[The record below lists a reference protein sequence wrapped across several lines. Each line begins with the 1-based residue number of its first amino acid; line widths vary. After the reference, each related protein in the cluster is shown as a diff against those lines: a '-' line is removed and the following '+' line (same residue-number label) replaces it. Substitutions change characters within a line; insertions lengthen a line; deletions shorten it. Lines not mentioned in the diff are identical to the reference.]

1 MHYQFPHITR
11 LEEVLEAIQGVE
23 GFIVAQRPWGTVV
36 NYIQMGAEMFPE
48 VHTSGGSA
56 RMREQQ
62 TRLKAIRRECRGLIF
77 NPDGLL
83 VSRAYHKFWN
93 VGERRETL
101 IENIDLSRPHII
113 LEKLDGS
120 LVRAMPLGDGYRL
133 CTKMGPTEVA
143 AQAEPFVASRPNY
156 DRFIRDTL
164 SQGYTACFEWC
175 SRQQAIVCDYPVDR
189 LVLTAVR
196 HIRTGEYLTYT
207 QMQDLAAE
215 YELDLVRAYP
225 GTVASMEQL
234 VKDTQEL
241 EGEEGWI
248 IRWHDG
254 HMAKLK
260 SAWYVRIHRARDAL
274 TQEKNLIDLMLEEKL
289 DDVKS
294 FLPVED
300 LARIDAYE
308 NAFWTG
314 VGQTAY
320 MWKDQYVKLRRQFGD
335 DRKRFALEAAPGLEP
350 NLRSTIF
357 RVWDREGHVDWREL
371 VCDVIRKSTGTQTR
385 VDEARALFRAPR
397 WSQQAVGDE

>member
-83 VSRAYHKFWN
+83 VSRPFHKFFN
-93 VGERRETL
+93 AGERRETL
-101 IENIDLSRPHII
+101 LENIDLSRPHVI
-113 LEKLDGS
+113 LDKLDGS
-120 LVRAMPLGDGYRL
+120 MIRAFPVGEGYRL
-133 CTKMGPTEVA
+133 GTKMGATGVSE
-143 AQAEPFVASRPNY
+143 QAEAFVATRPNL
-156 DRFIRDTL
+156 DRFFRDTL
-164 SQGYTACFEWC
+164 AQNMTACFEWM
-175 SRQQAIVCDYPVDR
+175 SRQQAIVVDHPVDR
-189 LVLTAVR
+189 LVLIAVR
-196 HIRTGEYLTYT
+196 HTHSGEYLTHT
-207 QMQDLAAE
+207 QMQELAAE
-215 YELDLVRAYP
+215 YELEVVRARP
-225 GTVASMEQL
+225 GSISSMEQL
-234 VKDTQEL
+234 VEETRAL
-241 EGEEGWI
+241 EGHEGYI
-248 IRWHDG
+248 VRWNDG
-254 HMAKLK
+254 HMCKLK
-260 SAWYVRIHRARDAL
+260 SDWYVRIHRAKDAL

-350 NLRSTIF
+350 NLRSAIF

-385 VDEARALFRAPR
+385 VDEARSLFRAPR
-397 WSQQAVGDE
+397 WNQQSVGDE